1 MLPGMHAL
9 AIIAALLLALGTAL
23 RLGVDLSGIFLRFA
37 DLAPPPEPPW
47 LATAVASLFLAA
59 ALLGLPLQ
67 IRIAADHSDRARPK
81 LFAGAGALVSA
92 VVIVL
97 AVVVIGLH
105 GDLPLLRMVGL
116 TRVPSLGDSL
126 GAMPVLLMLG
136 GMAAIAGRLPPSA
149 GALLAAPLIVLG
161 ATAIVLEVSVVGTAL
176 TAMVLLLLCGLAL
189 LPAVILGRRAVL
201 AVWPITAV
209 SVSVFAMILLPGVL
223 TPGELTVLLVAVAI
237 VAGATGLLGAS
248 PEIRRA
254 WLERTVGEL
263 GAIVLALVALNLM
276 SFLIT
281 GVPWIVDAKRALA
294 GVSPA
299 LILTG
304 TFLAYIIV
312 AAFTGPLAGV
322 AVVLIMIS
330 ASYGAGVP
338 ADIMVV
344 GLAIAALQNMVGRG
358 IARQSPQGEAIALP
372 ARQAGW
378 AQTAIMVIVTALA
391 VASILG
397 WI

>member
-1 MLPGMHAL
+1 MHAL
-9 AIIAALLLALGTAL
+9 AIIAALLFALGAAL
-23 RLGVDLSGIFLRFA
+23 RLGVDLSGIFLRLLA

-47 LATAVASLFLAA
+47 LATAAASLFLAA

-67 IRIAADHSDRARPK
+67 IRIAADHSDQARPK

-92 VVIVL
+92 IVIVL

-105 GDLPLLRMVGL
+105 GDLPALQMVGL
-116 TRVPSLGDSL
+116 TRVPSLGESL
-126 GAMPVLLMLG
+126 GGMPILLMLG

-201 AVWPITAV
+201 AAWPIAAV
-209 SVSVFAMILLPGVL
+209 SVSVFAVILLPGAL
-223 TPGELTVLLVAVAI
+223 TPSELTVLLVPVAI
-237 VAGATGLLGAS
+237 VAGTTGLIGAS
-248 PEIRRA
+248 PEVRRA

-276 SFLIT
+276 DFLIT

-294 GVSPA
+294 GVAPA
-299 LILTG
+299 LILVG
-304 TFLAYIIV
+304 TFLAYVIV
-312 AAFTGPLAGV
+312 AAFTGPLVAV
-322 AVVLIMIS
+322 AVVLIMVS
-330 ASYGAGVP
+330 AAYGAGVP
-338 ADIMVV
+338 ADILVV

-358 IARQSPQGEAIALP
+358 TARQSPLGEAVALP

-378 AQTAIMVIVTALA
+378 AQTLIMIIVTALG
-391 VASILG
+391 VATVMG